1 MHLNAPDAV
10 NLTASQLKAHLL
22 GHSIAR
28 KTSDIVIKT
37 STIIRYLRSYAYS
50 CTLFDMIRQ
59 EGDGRRTS

>member
-1 MHLNAPDAV
+1 MNLNAPDAV

-37 STIIRYLRSYAYS
+37 STIIRYLRS
-50 CTLFDMIRQ
+50 
-59 EGDGRRTS
+59 